1 MPFQG
6 AFSQLF
12 TQNTTIAWVVFG
24 LVVFAMAGAM
34 TRSWRRGRKGQEPSR
49 RSKANGVELGYLG
62 ALTGM
67 MIFLV
72 ISSFAA
78 NARDYPDPPKTAL
91 AVRVIGYQWC
101 WRFQYEGTAR
111 TTTGQCQGGSPA
123 GLPEPGE
130 LPVLV
135 VPVGQPVR
143 LDVTSADVIH
153 AVWVPQWKF
162 KLYAYP
168 GHVNSLTVTIPRA
181 GEWIGRCAQLC
192 GLYHYEMD
200 FWLRAVPPAT
210 FRTFLRTGRL

>member
-6 AFSQLF
+6 AFSSLF
-12 TQNTTIAWVVFG
+12 TQNTTIALVVFG
-24 LVVFAMAGAM
+24 LVLLVMAAAIVH
-34 TRSWRRGRKGQEPSR
+34 SWRLRRKGEDSSQRAE
-49 RSKANGVELGYLG
+49 ANRVELGYLG
-62 ALTGM
+62 ALIGM
-67 MIFLV
+67 VIFLV

-78 NARDYPDPPKTAL
+78 NGKDFPDPPKPAV
-91 AVRVIGYQWC
+91 AVRVTGYQWC

-111 TTTGQCQGGSPA
+111 TVDGQCQLNDPA
-123 GLPEPGE
+123 K

-135 VPVGQPVR
+135 VPVGQQVR

-168 GHVNSLTVTIPRA
+168 GHVNSLTVTIPQA

-192 GLYHYEMD
+192 GLDHYQMD
-200 FWLRAVPPAT
+200 FWLRAVPAAT
-210 FRTFLRTGRL
+210 FRIFLRTGRL

>member
-1 MPFQG
+1 MPFEG

-12 TQNTTIAWVVFG
+12 TQNTTIAWAVFG
-24 LVVFAMAGAM
+24 LVLCAMAGAM
-34 TRSWRRGRKGQEPSR
+34 VRSWRRGRKGQEPSSR
-49 RSKANGVELGYLG
+49 AEAHRVELGYAA
-62 ALTGM
+62 ALVGM
-67 MIFLV
+67 VIFLV
-72 ISSFAA
+72 ISSFSA
-78 NARDYPDPPKTAL
+78 NARDYPDPPRTAA
-91 AVRVIGYQWC
+91 AVRVTGYQWC
-101 WRFQYEGTAR
+101 WTFQYEGTAR
-111 TTTGQCQGGSPA
+111 TSDGQCQGDDPA
-123 GLPEPGE
+123 A

-168 GHVNSLTVTIPRA
+168 NHVQSLTVTIPRA

-192 GLYHYEMD
+192 GLYHFQMD

-210 FRTFLRTGRL
+210 YRTFLRTGRL

>member
-1 MPFQG
+1 MPFRG

-12 TQNTTIAWVVFG
+12 TQDTTIAWVVFG
-24 LVVFAMAGAM
+24 LVLCVMIAAIV
-34 TRSWRRGRKGQEPSR
+34 RSWRRGRKGEGPSR
-49 RSKANGVELGYLG
+49 RAKANTVELSYLG

-72 ISSFAA
+72 ISSFTA
-78 NARDYPDPPKTAL
+78 NAKDYPDPPKAAL
-91 AVRVIGYQWC
+91 AVRVTGYQWC
-101 WRFQYEGTAR
+101 WCFHYEGAAR
-111 TTTGQCQGGSPA
+111 TVFGQSQGDNPA
-123 GLPEPGE
+123 R

-168 GHVNSLTVTIPRA
+168 NHVESLTVTIPRA

-192 GLYHYEMD
+192 GVYHYEMD

>member
-6 AFSQLF
+6 AFSSLF
-12 TQNTTIAWVVFG
+12 TQDTTIAWVVFG
-24 LVVFAMAGAM
+24 LVLLAMVAAIV
-34 TRSWRRGRKGQEPSR
+34 RSWRLHRKGEGPSR
-49 RSKANGVELGYLG
+49 QSKANRVELSYLG

-72 ISSFAA
+72 ISSFTA
-78 NARDYPDPPKTAL
+78 NGKDYPDPPKTAL
-91 AVRVIGYQWC
+91 AVRVTGYQWC
-101 WRFQYEGTAR
+101 WRFQYEGTPR
-111 TTTGQCQGGSPA
+111 TMVGQCQA
-123 GLPEPGE
+123 DDPGR

-153 AVWVPQWKF
+153 AVWVPEWKF

-168 GHVNSLTVTIPRA
+168 NHIQNLTVTIPRA